1 MQLSWDFKG
10 TDKDSRRAS
19 GEDIVSYM
27 WNILDMMEQYPENR
41 RVKKKVIWKV
51 WKAYRFVL
59 NYHGQT
65 RIIIMSSSVLFSTK
79 VFCFLY

>member
-41 RVKKKVIWKV
+41 RVKKKVI
-51 WKAYRFVL
+51 
-59 NYHGQT
+59 
-65 RIIIMSSSVLFSTK
+65 
-79 VFCFLY
+79 